1 MFIGTTLA
9 TLTTRDQ
16 PPPEERVHGVV
27 DGRVLDAARA
37 RPDYWHL
44 DCDGFGYRHGR
55 RVGRHRAAF
64 RHRDATSV
72 KSRRAPRHLD
82 LDGLPGH
89 ARHLGPTRIA
99 WVEAAQPRPQAGVDL
114 TCA

>member
-1 MFIGTTLA
+1 MHRL
-9 TLTTRDQ
+9 
-16 PPPEERVHGVV
+16 V

-37 RPDYWHL
+37 LTNDWHL
-44 DCDGFGYRHGR
+44 YRDGRGHGPG

-89 ARHLGPTRIA
+89 ARHLGPARVARI
-99 WVEAAQPRPQAGVDL
+99 EAAQPRPQAGVNL